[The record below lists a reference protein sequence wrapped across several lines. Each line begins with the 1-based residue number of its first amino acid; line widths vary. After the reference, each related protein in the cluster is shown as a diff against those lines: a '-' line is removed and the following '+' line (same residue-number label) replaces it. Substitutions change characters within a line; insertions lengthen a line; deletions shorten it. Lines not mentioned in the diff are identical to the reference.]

1 MEPILIWNARDLLQE
16 NQELADTNSGG
27 HCYTENH
34 MDLQV
39 ILTQIDEEIAR
50 LQQAKELLTGSNG
63 GNLKLPL
70 TQSSLSGGSTK
81 KPVKRQLSP
90 EAIARIRAAQKRR
103 WAKFKKAAK

>member
-1 MEPILIWNARDLLQE
+1 
-16 NQELADTNSGG
+16 
-27 HCYTENH
+27 

-50 LQQAKELLTGSNG
+50 LQQAKDLLTGS
-63 GNLKLPL
+63 
-70 TQSSLSGGSTK
+70 TGGSIKLSAASGSFSSGAAK

>member
-1 MEPILIWNARDLLQE
+1 
-16 NQELADTNSGG
+16 
-27 HCYTENH
+27 

-50 LQQAKELLTGSNG
+50 LQQAKNLLTGSTSG
-63 GNLKLPL
+63 SIKLPV
-70 TQSSLSGGSTK
+70 TAGSAKSGAAK

-103 WAKFKKAAK
+103 WAKFKKEAK

>member
-1 MEPILIWNARDLLQE
+1 
-16 NQELADTNSGG
+16 
-27 HCYTENH
+27 

-50 LQQAKELLTGSNG
+50 LQQAKDLLTGSNG
-63 GNLKLPL
+63 GRLKLPV
-70 TQSSLSGGSTK
+70 TQSSLSGATK